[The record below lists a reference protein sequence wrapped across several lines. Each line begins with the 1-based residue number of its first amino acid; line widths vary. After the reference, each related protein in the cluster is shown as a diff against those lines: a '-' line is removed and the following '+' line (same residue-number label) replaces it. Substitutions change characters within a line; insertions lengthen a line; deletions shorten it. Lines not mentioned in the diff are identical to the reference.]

1 MNNIDDDD
9 EPSFTLVNNVNSTEN
24 FKPFFP
30 QARNDIENYAENN
43 FNFIFY
49 SICFLYAGAILIT
62 LFARFK
68 SPSLYDE
75 KSINFSKFQISSVT
89 IAMYILGGFYLF
101 LAIQRFV
108 GYQRTS
114 VFAYSGIIL
123 FSSSIY
129 AIHWGL
135 VLYNYYR
142 TNINPSLPKLLNV
155 KSGSDLRPLV
165 TSAL

>member
-1 MNNIDDDD
+1 MNNFDDDD

-75 KSINFSKFQISSVT
+75 KSINFSKFQLSFVT

-123 FSSSIY
+123 FSSTIY
-129 AIHWGL
+129 AIHWVL
-135 VLYNYYR
+135 VLFKFSGINIR
-142 TNINPSLPKLLNV
+142 SNLKNLLNINGRV
-155 KSGSDLRPLV
+155 KPIATL
-165 TSAL
+165 

>member
-75 KSINFSKFQISSVT
+75 KSINFSKFQLSFVT

-123 FSSSIY
+123 FFSTIY
-129 AIHWGL
+129 AIHWVL
-135 VLYNYYR
+135 VLFKFSGINIR
-142 TNINPSLPKLLNV
+142 SNLKNLLNINGKV
-155 KSGSDLRPLV
+155 KPLA
-165 TSAL
+165 SI

>member
-49 SICFLYAGAILIT
+49 SICFLCTGAILFT

-68 SPSLYDE
+68 SPIMSDKE
-75 KSINFSKFQISSVT
+75 FSKFQIFSVT
-89 IAMYILGGFYLF
+89 TAMVILGGFYLF
-101 LAIQRFV
+101 LAMQRFV
-108 GYQRTS
+108 GYQRIS
-114 VFAYSGIIL
+114 VFAYSGFIL
-123 FSSSIY
+123 FFSTVY

-135 VLYNYYR
+135 VL
-142 TNINPSLPKLLNV
+142 INFSGINLASNLKNLLNGNV
-155 KSGSDLRPLV
+155 KSLGTVKPIAIV
-165 TSAL
+165 